1 VLNPVSGTEIS
12 QDFHGVVAFD
22 TQSVTQPG
30 PSQALPSGPGTL
42 LADDQP
48 RQFTISVHNPGPVAV
63 AVQTDAR
70 TTDLSQVQ
78 LAPQFAGSTFAL
90 PLNVDDLSAIPAY
103 LVPPDTTSVSLSASS
118 TVPAQVELS
127 SPALG
132 IDLFGD
138 LKQAQGGSTISTATV
153 KEKSP
158 AEVGQGYWATYVQ
171 EIGPFTDAGAPAGS
185 TTLVA
190 NARTAGFDGS
200 VQSSTGDPYLAA
212 IDPTA
217 PPGRPVI
224 IAPNGSADITITIT
238 PGAEIG
244 TVVRGELHVVTT
256 PGSSTTPSVNPT
268 GDILATLPYA
278 YTVGPGPGA
287 VEPSQQS
294 SAAVNP
300 AAATVARAD
309 WNRGN

>member
-1 VLNPVSGTEIS
+1 
-12 QDFHGVVAFD
+12 
-22 TQSVTQPG
+22 
-30 PSQALPSGPGTL
+30 
-42 LADDQP
+42 
-48 RQFTISVHNPGPVAV
+48 VHNPGPVAV

-78 LAPQFAGSTFAL
+78 LAPQFAGSTIDL

-103 LVPPDTTSVSLSASS
+103 LVPPDTASLSLSASS

-138 LKQAQGGSTISTATV
+138 LAQAQGGSTISTATV

-256 PGSSTTPSVNPT
+256 PGFSTTPSVYPT